1 MTLSGPE
8 LSYDAS
14 YLSRGVAQRRFNRRS
29 GSFPRGRHHCIDEGP
44 QHLAQTLALG
54 WLWRHGCSPNTHLG
68 SKLHLLLP
76 VSKLLSVELLK
87 RVEQLLLQF
96 LYRLQ
101 TL

>member
-1 MTLSGPE
+1 MPAICRAASPRDGSTGVQGLSFA
-8 LSYDAS
+8 D
-14 YLSRGVAQRRFNRRS
+14 V
-29 GSFPRGRHHCIDEGP
+29 PRGRHHCIDEGP